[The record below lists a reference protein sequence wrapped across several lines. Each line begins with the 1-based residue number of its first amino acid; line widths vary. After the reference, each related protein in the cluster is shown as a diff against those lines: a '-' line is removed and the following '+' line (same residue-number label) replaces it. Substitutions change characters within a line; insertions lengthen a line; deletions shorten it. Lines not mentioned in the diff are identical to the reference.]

1 MMRTTVTYII
11 SILLLMTFIS
21 CNDSEVMEQGTS
33 TIEERVPVTLN
44 TAIPLADLPSS
55 RVITDDSAI
64 NNYAIWVFSNNQLY
78 EAIYPG
84 DLYKGENKV
93 ELSAN
98 GKLKLLLPIGLSNV
112 TLAMVANVNNIS
124 ELQPSLNAE
133 TLDLNNYTDYMP
145 MFGTT
150 DITSPFDIPSE
161 ADGQVIVLRRALAK
175 VEVRAKEAKDHFIL
189 QEVSVYRYQVENGE
203 VTIDQ
208 TFKEDILNET
218 DNNGY
223 IYLPAINPLTEGNT
237 KTCVIFKGRYKGEEK
252 YCKMDFIQRIE
263 SSDRITYLELDALEK
278 NHQYI
283 FDVQYL
289 TDGTVYQ
296 SPEDAL
302 KNDASNYVTDE
313 STELITIDN
322 EHIMDITTNNY
333 IYLGVTAGEIETTV
347 GGSYYVANVSIVTNG
362 EGWEFETL
370 PTGVEVS
377 IPSYHGSTPTVV
389 SVWVYLDKN
398 TYSPGKSVT
407 LYVFGN
413 NIRKSIIIKVP
424 KVP

>member
-1 MMRTTVTYII
+1 
-11 SILLLMTFIS
+11 MTFIS

-55 RVITDDSAI
+55 RVITDDRAI

-124 ELQPSLNAE
+124 ELQPSLNVE
-133 TLDLNNYTDYMP
+133 TLVLNNYTDYMP

-175 VEVRAKEAKDHFIL
+175 VEVRAKEAMDHFDL
-189 QEVSVYRYQVENGE
+189 SEVAVYRYQIEDGKVKILE
-203 VTIDQ
+203 
-208 TFKEDILNET
+208 TFSDNELNESG
-218 DNNGY
+218 NSGY
-223 IYLPAINPLTEGNT
+223 IYLPPIAPLTEGNT
-237 KTCVIFKGRYKGEEK
+237 KTCVVFKGKYKNEEFDR

-263 SSDRITYLELDALEK
+263 SGNVITYKELEAIEN

-283 FDVQYL
+283 FDIQYL
-289 TDGTVYQ
+289 TDSPVYQ
-296 SPEDAL
+296 NVEDAL
-302 KNDASNYVTDE
+302 KNKASNFVTEE

-333 IYLGVTAGEIETTV
+333 IYLGVTAGEIETTE
-347 GGSYYVANVSIVTNG
+347 GGSYHVANVSIVTNG
-362 EGWEFETL
+362 EYWEFETL

-377 IPSYHGSTPTVV
+377 IPSYQSSGSTPTVV

>member
-21 CNDSEVMEQGTS
+21 CNNSEVMEQGTS

-55 RVITDDSAI
+55 RAITDDSAI

-124 ELQPSLNAE
+124 ELQPSLNAG

-150 DITSPFDIPSE
+150 DITKPFDIPSE

-175 VEVRAKEAKDHFIL
+175 VEVRAKEAMDHFDL
-189 QEVSVYRYQVENGE
+189 FEVAVYRYQIEDGKVKILE
-203 VTIDQ
+203 
-208 TFKEDILNET
+208 TFSDNELNESG
-218 DNNGY
+218 NSGY
-223 IYLPAINPLTEGNT
+223 IYLPPIAPLTEGNT
-237 KTCVIFKGRYKGEEK
+237 KTCVVFKGKYKNEEFDR

-263 SSDRITYLELDALEK
+263 SGNVITYKELKAIEN

-283 FDVQYL
+283 FDIQYL
-289 TDGTVYQ
+289 TDSPVYQ
-296 SPEDAL
+296 NVEDAL
-302 KNDASNYVTDE
+302 KNKASNFVTEE

-333 IYLGVTAGEIETTV
+333 IYLGVTAGEIETTE
-347 GGSYYVANVSIVTNG
+347 GGSYHVANVSIVTNG
-362 EGWEFETL
+362 EYWEFETL

-377 IPSYHGSTPTVV
+377 IPSYQSGSTPTVV
-389 SVWVYLDKN
+389 SVWVYLDKT
-398 TYSPGKSVT
+398 TYTSGKSVT

-424 KVP
+424 

>member
-1 MMRTTVTYII
+1 
-11 SILLLMTFIS
+11 MTFIS

-175 VEVRAKEAKDHFIL
+175 VEVRAKEAMDHFDL
-189 QEVSVYRYQVENGE
+189 SEVAVYRYQIEDGKFKILE
-203 VTIDQ
+203 
-208 TFKEDILNET
+208 TFSDNELNESG
-218 DNNGY
+218 NSGY
-223 IYLPAINPLTEGNT
+223 IYLPPIAPLTEGNT
-237 KTCVIFKGRYKGEEK
+237 KTCVVFKGKYKNEEFDR

-263 SSDRITYLELDALEK
+263 SGNVITYKELEAIEN

-283 FDVQYL
+283 FDIQYL
-289 TDGTVYQ
+289 TDSPVYQ
-296 SPEDAL
+296 NVEDAL
-302 KNDASNYVTDE
+302 KNKASNFVTEE

-333 IYLGVTAGEIETTV
+333 IYLGVTAGEIETTE
-347 GGSYYVANVSIVTNG
+347 GGSYHVANVSIVTNG
-362 EGWEFETL
+362 EYWEFETL

-377 IPSYHGSTPTVV
+377 IPSYKSDSTPTVV
-389 SVWVYLDKN
+389 SVWVYLDKT
-398 TYSPGKSVT
+398 TYTPGKSVT

-424 KVP
+424 

>member
-175 VEVRAKEAKDHFIL
+175 VEVRAKEAMDHFDL
-189 QEVSVYRYQVENGE
+189 SEVAVYRYQIEDGKFKILE
-203 VTIDQ
+203 
-208 TFKEDILNET
+208 TFSDNELNESG
-218 DNNGY
+218 NSGY
-223 IYLPAINPLTEGNT
+223 IYLPPIAPLTEGNT
-237 KTCVIFKGRYKGEEK
+237 KTCVVFKGKYKNEEFDR

-263 SSDRITYLELDALEK
+263 SGNVITYKELEAIEN

-283 FDVQYL
+283 FDIQYL
-289 TDGTVYQ
+289 TDSPVYQ
-296 SPEDAL
+296 NVEDAL
-302 KNDASNYVTDE
+302 KNKASNFVTEE

-333 IYLGVTAGEIETTV
+333 IYLGVTAGEIETTE
-347 GGSYYVANVSIVTNG
+347 GGSYHVANVSIVTNG
-362 EGWEFETL
+362 EYWEFETL

-377 IPSYHGSTPTVV
+377 IPSYKSDSTPTVV
-389 SVWVYLDKN
+389 SVWVYLDKT
-398 TYSPGKSVT
+398 TYTPGKSVT

-424 KVP
+424 